1 MRPARMSDSIVVIT
15 KIAAMFLVMLLGYA
29 ARRRDRIDAGT
40 TALLGALTADVCLPA
55 LTFTQLLATVDAQR
69 LAAGWIAPLFGA
81 GVLLLGQLL
90 GKLLWRVFATP
101 GQAPTFVFSCATAN
115 WIYLPLPIVVALYGA
130 AGVEALLLA
139 NVGSQLVL
147 WSVGIA
153 TLRGGRLDR
162 EAMKKLVT
170 NPGLLAA
177 LAGIAAALVLP
188 RGNAVSG
195 PLSHVGR
202 AVLEAITLIGSLTI
216 PLSLLVT
223 GAQLGATRISA
234 RPSRASM
241 GVVLVR
247 LFISPAIVL
256 VLSWIA
262 RRAGVTL
269 PSPVTAIAILVA
281 AMPVAVSTGIL
292 TAKYGQDT
300 KLAAESIFLTTLGS
314 VATVPVVV
322 WVFQRLG

>member
-1 MRPARMSDSIVVIT
+1 MRSPRMSDSLVVVT

-29 ARRRDRIDAGT
+29 ARRRDRVDAST
-40 TALLGALTADVCLPA
+40 TALLGTLTADVCLPA

-69 LAAGWIAPLFGA
+69 LAAGWMAPLLGA
-81 GVLLLGQLL
+81 GVLLLGQIL
-90 GKLLWRVFATP
+90 GKLAWRLFARP
-101 GQAPTFVFSCATAN
+101 EQAPTFVFACALAN
-115 WIYLPLPIVVALYGA
+115 WIYLPLPIVQALYGA

-139 NVGSQLVL
+139 NIGAQLVL

-153 TLRGGRLDR
+153 TLRGGSLDR

-177 LAGIAAALVLP
+177 LAGIATALAIP
-188 RGNAVSG
+188 RGAAIGG
-195 PLSHVGR
+195 PWSHVGR
-202 AVLEAITLIGSLTI
+202 AVLEAITIVGSLTI

-223 GAQLGATRISA
+223 GAQLGATRIGA

-247 LFISPAIVL
+247 LFISPAIAL
-256 VLSWIA
+256 VLAWIA
-262 RRAGVTL
+262 RSAGLTL
-269 PSPVTAIAILVA
+269 PSPVTAIAILVS

-292 TAKYGQDT
+292 AAKYDQDT

-322 WVFQRLG
+322 WIFQHLG